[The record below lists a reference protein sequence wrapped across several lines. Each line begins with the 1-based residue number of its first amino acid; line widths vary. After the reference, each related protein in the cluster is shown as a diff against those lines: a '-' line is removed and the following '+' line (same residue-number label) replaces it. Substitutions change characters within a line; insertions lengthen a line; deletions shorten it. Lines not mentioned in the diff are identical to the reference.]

1 MTVRSAQAGP
11 DRSSR
16 RLRAARGMAL
26 TIALLITSVGTAV
39 GLPAFTSISLA
50 PAGADPIT
58 NCSTTVGV
66 IVVVDFSH
74 WDQSAQRGCASD
86 PGTGYNALQ
95 QAGFTTAGDQH
106 DGPAFICRITDPANG
121 TAYPT
126 PSEDPCVVTPPA
138 SAYWSYWHAYQG
150 QNTWTYSQ
158 QGAMDYDPPAGSVDA
173 WTFGAGAQP
182 PFQPS
187 AVMATNTNS
196 TSGAPPPTAP
206 PPNGTQTSPPEDS
219 ATGGT
224 SNSTGSGSGVPS
236 TGDAAK
242 ASSGGGASTVGTSR
256 SGSTHGG
263 SSEHGSASS
272 SKNSGGTPDK
282 TGSGASGG
290 SSAGG
295 QGQTSGQSSGHIPKI
310 ADVSPTDADRRSSSG
325 SPLPFIAG
333 GLAAV
338 ALVATGGLIAWRRR
352 RVDTVGDA

>member
-1 MTVRSAQAGP
+1 MIIRAVQARP

-16 RLRAARGMAL
+16 RLRAARWMAL
-26 TIALLITSVGTAV
+26 MIVLLITSGGTTVAV
-39 GLPAFTSISLA
+39 PALTSISLA

-95 QAGFTTAGDQH
+95 QAGFTTAGDEH

-158 QGAMDYDPPAGSVDA
+158 QGAMDYDPPQGSVDA

-187 AVMATNTNS
+187 AVMATNTSS

-206 PPNGTQTSPPEDS
+206 PPNGTGTSPPENS
-219 ATGGT
+219 ATGAT
-224 SNSTGSGSGVPS
+224 SNSTSSGSSAPS
-236 TGDAAK
+236 AGNAGN

-256 SGSTHGG
+256 SGSTHSG

-272 SKNSGGTPDK
+272 SRNSDGTSGK
-282 TGSGASGG
+282 LGSGASGG
-290 SSAGG
+290 GSAGG
-295 QGQTSGQSSGHIPKI
+295 QGQTSGQSSAHIHKI
-310 ADVSPTDADRRSSSG
+310 ADVSPNDADRRSSSG
-325 SPLPFIAG
+325 SPLPFIVG

-338 ALVATGGLIAWRRR
+338 ALLATGGLIAWRRR
-352 RVDTVGDA
+352 RVDTVGDG